1 MIFLDIK
8 NSKKSRSIEA
18 VLIPVIIDLVE
29 QEREEVASNRIW
41 EFIKEEL
48 TGESFGSDEYHIAD
62 FVLYRTTVTKLL
74 EDKFGAEVKHAKKG
88 NKVDFNYDKLQK
100 IQKSYDTTVNI
111 KTTLKGIEHSLVNL
125 RHWRKLT
132 ITLF

>member
-8 NSKKSRSIEA
+8 NNKKSRSIEA
-18 VLIPVIIDLVE
+18 VLIPVIIDIVE

-74 EDKFGAEVKHAKKG
+74 EDKFGAEVKHAEKG

>member
-8 NSKKSRSIEA
+8 NNKKSRIIEA

-48 TGESFGSDEYHIAD
+48 TGESFGSDE
-62 FVLYRTTVTKLL
+62 
-74 EDKFGAEVKHAKKG
+74 
-88 NKVDFNYDKLQK
+88 
-100 IQKSYDTTVNI
+100 
-111 KTTLKGIEHSLVNL
+111 
-125 RHWRKLT
+125 
-132 ITLF
+132 